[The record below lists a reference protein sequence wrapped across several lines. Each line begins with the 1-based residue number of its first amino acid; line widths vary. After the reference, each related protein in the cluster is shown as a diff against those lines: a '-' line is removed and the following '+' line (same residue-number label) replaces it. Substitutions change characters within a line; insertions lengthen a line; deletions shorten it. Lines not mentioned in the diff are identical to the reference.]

1 MAVEKMSL
9 AKALNESLRKAL
21 DTDPKVLIMG
31 EDVGKLGGVFRIT
44 DGLQKDFGEGRVI
57 DTPLA
62 ESGIVGTAIGLAL
75 RGYRPIVEIQFD
87 GFVFPAYD
95 QIVTQLAKMH
105 ARALGKVKMP
115 VVIRI
120 PYGGGIG
127 AVEHH
132 SESPEA
138 LFAHVAGLKVV
149 SPSNASDAYWMMQQA
164 VQSDDP
170 IIFFEP
176 KRRYWDKGELDTES
190 IPGPLHKA
198 AVAREGSDL
207 TLVAYGPMVKVCLE
221 AAAAAQEEGKSV
233 EVLDLRSMSP
243 IDFDAVQASVE
254 KTGLLVVVHEAPVFY
269 GSGAEIAA
277 RITERCFYHLEA
289 PVLRVGG
296 YHAPTRRPG
305 WRTSTCRVSTG
316 CSMPSTA
323 RWRTEERVVTTMTE
337 TSARF
342 REFKMP
348 DVGEG
353 LTEAEILKW
362 FVQPGDTVTDGQVV
376 CEVETA
382 KAAVE
387 LPIPFDGVV
396 HELRFPE
403 GTTVDVGEVIIAV
416 DVAPGS
422 GDAPAEPEPVQEAV
436 AEPAAEE
443 APKGRQPVLVGYGVA
458 ESSTKRRARKG
469 AEIPGPAAAAAQAE
483 INGHR
488 AKVAESRPLAKPP
501 VRKLAKDLGI
511 DLATVTP
518 TGEGGVITREDV
530 HAAAAPAPAEAP
542 VRAEEAVAAP
552 APVEAVAPV
561 GRETRIPVKG
571 VRKAI
576 AQAMV
581 GSAFTAPHVTEF
593 VTVDVTRTM
602 KLVAELK
609 EDKDMAGVRVN
620 PLLVIAK
627 ALLVAIKRNP
637 AVNAAWDEANQE
649 IVQKHY
655 VNLGIAA
662 ATPRGL
668 IVPNIKDAHDKT
680 LPELGAALADLVST
694 AREGKTSPAAMAG
707 GTVTITNVGVFGVD
721 TGTPILNPGESA
733 ILAVGAIKLQPWVH
747 KGKVKPRQVTTLA
760 LSFDH
765 RLVDGELGSKVLA
778 DVAAILEQP
787 KRLITWG

>member
-1 MAVEKMSL
+1 M
-9 AKALNESLRKAL
+9 
-21 DTDPKVLIMG
+21 
-31 EDVGKLGGVFRIT
+31 
-44 DGLQKDFGEGRVI
+44 
-57 DTPLA
+57 
-62 ESGIVGTAIGLAL
+62 
-75 RGYRPIVEIQFD
+75 
-87 GFVFPAYD
+87 
-95 QIVTQLAKMH
+95 
-105 ARALGKVKMP
+105 
-115 VVIRI
+115 
-120 PYGGGIG
+120 
-127 AVEHH
+127 
-132 SESPEA
+132 
-138 LFAHVAGLKVV
+138 
-149 SPSNASDAYWMMQQA
+149 
-164 VQSDDP
+164 
-170 IIFFEP
+170 
-176 KRRYWDKGELDTES
+176 
-190 IPGPLHKA
+190 
-198 AVAREGSDL
+198 
-207 TLVAYGPMVKVCLE
+207 
-221 AAAAAQEEGKSV
+221 
-233 EVLDLRSMSP
+233 
-243 IDFDAVQASVE
+243 
-254 KTGLLVVVHEAPVFY
+254 
-269 GSGAEIAA
+269 
-277 RITERCFYHLEA
+277 
-289 PVLRVGG
+289 
-296 YHAPTRRPG
+296 
-305 WRTSTCRVSTG
+305 
-316 CSMPSTA
+316 
-323 RWRTEERVVTTMTE
+323 TTMTE

-422 GDAPAEPEPVQEAV
+422 GDVPAAPEAAQQPVAEPEPE
-436 AEPAAEE
+436 AEPE

-458 ESSTKRRARKG
+458 ETSTKRRARKG
-469 AEIPGPAAAAAQAE
+469 AEIPGPAAAAIQAE
-483 INGHR
+483 INGHG
-488 AKVAESRPLAKPP
+488 AKVPESRPLAKPP

-542 VRAEEAVAAP
+542 ARAEEAAVAPAPAAAP
-552 APVEAVAPV
+552 AGTA

-620 PLLVIAK
+620 PLLIIAK
-627 ALLVAIKRNP
+627 ALLVAIRRNP
-637 AVNAAWDEANQE
+637 GVNAAWDEANQE

-680 LPELGAALADLVST
+680 LPQLGEALGELVST
-694 AREGKTSPAAMAG
+694 AREGRTSPAAMAG

-778 DVAAILEQP
+778 DVAAVLEQP
-787 KRLITWG
+787 KRLITWA

>member
-1 MAVEKMSL
+1 M
-9 AKALNESLRKAL
+9 
-21 DTDPKVLIMG
+21 
-31 EDVGKLGGVFRIT
+31 
-44 DGLQKDFGEGRVI
+44 
-57 DTPLA
+57 
-62 ESGIVGTAIGLAL
+62 
-75 RGYRPIVEIQFD
+75 
-87 GFVFPAYD
+87 
-95 QIVTQLAKMH
+95 
-105 ARALGKVKMP
+105 
-115 VVIRI
+115 
-120 PYGGGIG
+120 
-127 AVEHH
+127 
-132 SESPEA
+132 
-138 LFAHVAGLKVV
+138 
-149 SPSNASDAYWMMQQA
+149 
-164 VQSDDP
+164 
-170 IIFFEP
+170 
-176 KRRYWDKGELDTES
+176 
-190 IPGPLHKA
+190 
-198 AVAREGSDL
+198 
-207 TLVAYGPMVKVCLE
+207 
-221 AAAAAQEEGKSV
+221 
-233 EVLDLRSMSP
+233 
-243 IDFDAVQASVE
+243 
-254 KTGLLVVVHEAPVFY
+254 
-269 GSGAEIAA
+269 
-277 RITERCFYHLEA
+277 
-289 PVLRVGG
+289 
-296 YHAPTRRPG
+296 
-305 WRTSTCRVSTG
+305 
-316 CSMPSTA
+316 
-323 RWRTEERVVTTMTE
+323 TTMTE

-416 DVAPGS
+416 DVAPGR
-422 GDAPAEPEPVQEAV
+422 GDVPAASEAVQQPVAEAAPEAEP
-436 AEPAAEE
+436 E

-469 AEIPGPAAAAAQAE
+469 AQIPGPAAAAVQAE
-483 INGHR
+483 LNGHG
-488 AKVAESRPLAKPP
+488 AKAPESRPLAKPP

-511 DLATVTP
+511 DLTTVTP

-530 HAAAAPAPAEAP
+530 HAAAVPAPAEAP
-542 VRAEEAVAAP
+542 ARAEEPAAVP
-552 APVEAVAPV
+552 APVAVVADPA
-561 GRETRIPVKG
+561 GRETRVPVKG

-609 EDKDMAGVRVN
+609 EDKDLAGVRVN
-620 PLLVIAK
+620 PLLIIAK
-627 ALLVAIKRNP
+627 ALLVAIRRNP

-680 LPELGAALADLVST
+680 LPELGEALGELVST

-778 DVAAILEQP
+778 DVAAVLEQP
-787 KRLITWG
+787 KRLITWA

>member
-1 MAVEKMSL
+1 M
-9 AKALNESLRKAL
+9 
-21 DTDPKVLIMG
+21 
-31 EDVGKLGGVFRIT
+31 
-44 DGLQKDFGEGRVI
+44 
-57 DTPLA
+57 
-62 ESGIVGTAIGLAL
+62 
-75 RGYRPIVEIQFD
+75 
-87 GFVFPAYD
+87 
-95 QIVTQLAKMH
+95 
-105 ARALGKVKMP
+105 
-115 VVIRI
+115 
-120 PYGGGIG
+120 
-127 AVEHH
+127 
-132 SESPEA
+132 
-138 LFAHVAGLKVV
+138 
-149 SPSNASDAYWMMQQA
+149 
-164 VQSDDP
+164 
-170 IIFFEP
+170 
-176 KRRYWDKGELDTES
+176 
-190 IPGPLHKA
+190 
-198 AVAREGSDL
+198 
-207 TLVAYGPMVKVCLE
+207 
-221 AAAAAQEEGKSV
+221 
-233 EVLDLRSMSP
+233 
-243 IDFDAVQASVE
+243 
-254 KTGLLVVVHEAPVFY
+254 
-269 GSGAEIAA
+269 
-277 RITERCFYHLEA
+277 
-289 PVLRVGG
+289 
-296 YHAPTRRPG
+296 
-305 WRTSTCRVSTG
+305 
-316 CSMPSTA
+316 
-323 RWRTEERVVTTMTE
+323 TTMTE

-403 GTTVDVGEVIIAV
+403 GTTVDVGQVIIAI

-422 GDAPAEPEPVQEAV
+422 GDAPAPAAAAPAQEPVEAPE
-436 AEPAAEE
+436 AEA
-443 APKGRQPVLVGYGVA
+443 APKGRTPVLVGYGVA
-458 ESSTKRRARKG
+458 ETSTKRRPRKG
-469 AEIPGPAAAAAQAE
+469 AAAAPEAAAVAAAVQAELNGHGAPAPAPAAASPTGAPA
-483 INGHR
+483 GG
-488 AKVAESRPLAKPP
+488 RPLAKPP

-511 DLATVTP
+511 DLATVVP
-518 TGEGGVITREDV
+518 TGKDGIITREDV
-530 HAAAAPAPAEAP
+530 HAAAAPAASEAP
-542 VRAEEAVAAP
+542 AAVASPVAPQAP
-552 APVEAVAPV
+552 AAAVPAAASDSA
-561 GRETRIPVKG
+561 RETRIPVKG

-620 PLLVIAK
+620 PLLIIAK

-637 AVNAAWDEANQE
+637 EVNAAWDEADQE

-680 LPELGAALADLVST
+680 LPQLAEALGELVTT
-694 AREGKTSPAAMAG
+694 ARDGKTSPAAMAG

-787 KRLITWG
+787 KRLITWA